1 MPPAPRARGLTTR
14 LRHNRPFSLSPL
26 GSNQKCNAASS
37 KALHSKTL
45 MDCRHCI
52 MLRATHGF
60 LRLLQVVATAQRFIV
75 LTFLN
80 HCLALRLDCSTI
92 QKRIPR
98 IDEDT
103 AKMRRRC
110 IGTAGGVLNAC
121 HWQTFLCVGQCFFWH
136 CLGQYFGTL
145 QLPQAF
151 NGAVQAGTPS
161 DFC

>member
-1 MPPAPRARGLTTR
+1 MVSRVYPLPPAPRARGLTTR

-37 KALHSKTL
+37 NSLHSKTL

-80 HCLALRLDCSTI
+80 HCLALRLDCSAI
-92 QKRIPR
+92 QKRTP
-98 IDEDT
+98 DED
-103 AKMRRRC
+103 AMKIYWNGRRNPERVSL
-110 IGTAGGVLNAC
+110 ANLSVRRE
-121 HWQTFLCVGQCFFWH
+121 QY
-136 CLGQYFGTL
+136 LGSL
-145 QLPQAF
+145 QPPQAF
-151 NGAVQAGTPS
+151 NGTHAS
-161 DFC
+161 RKS